1 MDRGFILAARV
12 QVSRAN
18 RHVNRTAAFLV
29 EQDVLAESLD
39 PEVRPERESAESAD
53 AFFEDSQALQDEVD
67 ALVKEG
73 P

>member
-1 MDRGFILAARV
+1 VA
-12 QVSRAN
+12 
-18 RHVNRTAAFLV
+18 
-29 EQDVLAESLD
+29 
-39 PEVRPERESAESAD
+39 PAESAD